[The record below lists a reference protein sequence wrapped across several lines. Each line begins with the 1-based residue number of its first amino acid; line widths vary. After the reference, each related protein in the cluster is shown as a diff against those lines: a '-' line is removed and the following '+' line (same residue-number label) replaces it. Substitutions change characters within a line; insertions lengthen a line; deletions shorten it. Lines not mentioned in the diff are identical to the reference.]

1 MIRLVL
7 GLFTGGSSLPWIIG
21 GIVALVVAFGGWLAY
36 HDHQIWNK
44 ALDSFNTRQEQ
55 VLEEKKQDFEKK
67 TGEINDSAA
76 RIRQAIADSQKQT
89 HETVTNIMKN
99 AEGKGD
105 APASTYL
112 KSIVKQLDSVYGEKK
127 K

>member
-55 VLEEKKQDFEKK
+55 IVEEKKQEFEKK
-67 TGEINDSAA
+67 TSEISDTAA
-76 RIRQAIADSQKQT
+76 RIRDAIAAQQKKDG
-89 HETVTNIMKN
+89 ETAVSIIKN
-99 AEGKGD
+99 TEGRGTEQ
-105 APASTYL
+105 ASPYM
-112 KSIVKQLDSVYGEKK
+112 KSIVKQLEQAYGDKK
-127 K
+127 